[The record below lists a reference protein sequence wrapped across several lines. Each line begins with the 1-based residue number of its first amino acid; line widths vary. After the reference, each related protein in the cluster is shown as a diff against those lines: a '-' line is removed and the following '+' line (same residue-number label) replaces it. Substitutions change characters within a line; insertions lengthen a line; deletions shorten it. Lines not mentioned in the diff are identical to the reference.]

1 MGVEV
6 PSVKEFVKPKES
18 VLRLFLLNS
27 VADIS
32 SRAAEPASLSFT
44 MNKRRL
50 SNEKVAEQRIG
61 EIKPGV
67 GSAHRRSSEA
77 REGVAD
83 PRN

>member
-1 MGVEV
+1 
-6 PSVKEFVKPKES
+6 VKEFVKPKES
-18 VLRLFLLNS
+18 VLRLFPLNS

-50 SNEKVAEQRIG
+50 SNEKVTEQRIE
-61 EIKPGV
+61 EIKQGA
-67 GSAHRRSSEA
+67 GSAHCRSPGA